1 VEDQRKL
8 NFHVLQPGFPT
19 LTGDVTKGYVMRL
32 TSQQVAMVRLS
43 AQQSSDLIGAIQDA
57 AAHALGF
64 SQALAVAGQ
73 TDSALHFE
81 HQRARLADLERLLT
95 ADGKRPVAV
104 ELM

>member
-1 VEDQRKL
+1 M
-8 NFHVLQPGFPT
+8 
-19 LTGDVTKGYVMRL
+19 TGSMLVTQMQSHETQSVSL
-32 TSQQVAMVRLS
+32 DMVRLS

-73 TDSALHFE
+73 TDAALHFE

-104 ELM
+104 ELVG

>member
-1 VEDQRKL
+1 
-8 NFHVLQPGFPT
+8 
-19 LTGDVTKGYVMRL
+19 MIRL
-32 TSQQVAMVRLS
+32 TP
-43 AQQSSDLIGAIQDA
+43 QQSSDLLGAIQDA

-81 HQRARLADLERLLT
+81 HQRARLAELERLLT

-104 ELM
+104 ELVG